1 MLAGLALV
9 GVGTF
14 FAQATATGFV
24 GRAATTDRGSASG
37 IYLACYF
44 FGGLVGSAVLGQ
56 LFDRFGWA
64 ACVAGIGAALAVA
77 ALLAF
82 RLKMPAAAQRRVA
95 AMQVREFVELAGT
108 AAEIAGVVLI
118 IGGLVIASARY
129 VLPAGIGSVPRY
141 QRYRQDLGRAILL
154 GLEVLVAADIVRT
167 VAFTPT
173 MDSVIVLAMI
183 VAIRTFLSWSLA
195 LELEGRWPW
204 QRAAERLAPEPQ
216 PQR

>member
-1 MLAGLALV
+1 ME
-9 GVGTF
+9 
-14 FAQATATGFV
+14 
-24 GRAATTDRGSASG
+24 
-37 IYLACYF
+37 
-44 FGGLVGSAVLGQ
+44 
-56 LFDRFGWA
+56 
-64 ACVAGIGAALAVA
+64 
-77 ALLAF
+77 
-82 RLKMPAAAQRRVA
+82 
-95 AMQVREFVELAGT
+95 VREFVEVAGT

-118 IGGLVIASARY
+118 VGGLVIATVRY
-129 VLPAGIGSVPRY
+129 AAFRRGATASPY

-204 QRAAERLAPEPQ
+204 QRGAEAHHS
-216 PQR
+216 

>member
-1 MLAGLALV
+1 
-9 GVGTF
+9 
-14 FAQATATGFV
+14 
-24 GRAATTDRGSASG
+24 
-37 IYLACYF
+37 
-44 FGGLVGSAVLGQ
+44 
-56 LFDRFGWA
+56 
-64 ACVAGIGAALAVA
+64 
-77 ALLAF
+77 
-82 RLKMPAAAQRRVA
+82 
-95 AMQVREFVELAGT
+95 MQVREFVELAGT

-118 IGGLVIASARY
+118 IGGLAIASARY
-129 VLPAGIGSVPRY
+129 VLPAGIGAVPRY

-204 QRAAERLAPEPQ
+204 QRGAERHAPEPQ

>member
-1 MLAGLALV
+1 
-9 GVGTF
+9 
-14 FAQATATGFV
+14 
-24 GRAATTDRGSASG
+24 
-37 IYLACYF
+37 
-44 FGGLVGSAVLGQ
+44 
-56 LFDRFGWA
+56 
-64 ACVAGIGAALAVA
+64 
-77 ALLAF
+77 
-82 RLKMPAAAQRRVA
+82 
-95 AMQVREFVELAGT
+95 MQVGEFVELAGT

-129 VLPAGIGSVPRY
+129 LLPTGIGSAPRY

-183 VAIRTFLSWSLA
+183 VVIRTFLSWSLA